1 MTLTAA
7 LDQAGFVEVDPSAEP
22 RPLAPGFKGYLRKSG
37 TAIAFIVGSQP
48 VCESGFRIVAAHTDS
63 PNLKIKP
70 NPSMRAHGLV
80 RLGVEVYG
88 GAIVASWADRDLG
101 IAGTVVID
109 RGGEREV
116 VPLLVR
122 EPVCHI
128 PTVAIHLN
136 RTVNDDGLKLNKQ
149 TQLPALFCQADA
161 DAPDPFRAWL
171 AARLDCAA
179 EQLLAWDLSLFDLTP
194 AAIGGANGEF
204 LFSARL
210 DNLASSHA
218 GLEALLATDAPQRTA
233 VLACFDHEEI
243 GSRTNRGANGR
254 TLETV
259 LRMIHDNST
268 QPGSGGLD
276 RALTHTV
283 LLSAD
288 MAHAIHPG
296 WADKHDHQHM
306 PKLNAGPVIKSHA
319 NWHYATEGDTA
330 AMFKQLCGAVDAP
343 WQWFVV
349 RSDMRCGST
358 VGPMLSAS
366 LGVQGLDVGNPM
378 LSMHSA
384 REMCGTRDHAWMI
397 GAMTG
402 FLGQ

>member
-1 MTLTAA
+1 MTAPERLCTFLDASPTPFHAVQTLSAA
-7 LDQAGFVEVDPSAEP
+7 LAEAGFVEVDPSDEP
-22 RPLAPGFKGYLRKSG
+22 RPLPPGFKGFVRKSG
-37 TAIAFIVGSQP
+37 TALAFVVGTEP
-48 VCESGFRIVAAHTDS
+48 VCTSGFRIVAAHTDS

-70 NPSMRAHGLV
+70 NPCVRAHGVV

-101 IAGTVVID
+101 IAGTVVVAD
-109 RGGEREV
+109 GENRKV

-122 EPVCHI
+122 EPVCRI

-136 RTVNDDGLKLNKQ
+136 RTVNDEGLKLNKQ
-149 TQLPALFCQADA
+149 TQLPALFCQAEA
-161 DAPDPFRAWL
+161 DDPDPFRAWL
-171 AARLDCAA
+171 ADRVGCDTQA
-179 EQLLAWDLSLFDLTP
+179 LLAWDLSLFDLTR

-218 GLEALLATDAPQRTA
+218 GLEALLATPNPKRTA

-254 TLETV
+254 TLETL
-259 LRMIHDNST
+259 LRMLHDNHPN
-268 QPGSGGLD
+268 PGTGGLD
-276 RALTHTV
+276 RALAHTV

-319 NWHYATEGDTA
+319 NWNYATEGDTA
-330 AMFKQLCGAVDAP
+330 ALFKQLCAQVDAP
-343 WQWFVV
+343 CQWFVV

-358 VGPMLSAS
+358 VG
-366 LGVQGLDVGNPM
+366 
-378 LSMHSA
+378 
-384 REMCGTRDHAWMI
+384 
-397 GAMTG
+397 
-402 FLGQ
+402 